1 MAAGAV
7 ENTVKALERTI
18 SSGKEAHSDAVL
30 RYHLPSESRL
40 YENRPIVRNDW
51 ISLNLANCI
60 SQIVCVVTPEG
71 RGQYFNPYWET
82 YTGLSERQ
90 SLDLGW
96 TRAYHNEDI
105 DRFLELL
112 RTPLEFNG
120 REFEARLR
128 RASDGSY
135 RRHLCRCS
143 IVTNQ
148 SDGLINLLIFCSDA
162 EDWRKAEAT
171 AREQEAL
178 LGLTLRT
185 HDEEKRKIAHG
196 LHDNATQYLA
206 ALQMKLDGLQRCSIG
221 NTDRKNPIVDECC
234 ELVKR
239 CCREIRGMSH
249 LLYPPLLDELGLES
263 AVRLHLD
270 GFMERTKA
278 GVELEVEPNLGRL
291 DRDLEIA
298 LFRVVQE
305 ASAMI
310 HRQCASKN
318 VHIRIGAGG
327 SSIFVE
333 VAGSGEPPEA
343 KLASSQTPSGIGMAT
358 LRQRILGVGGLFEIG
373 TRPDGVVVRAVV
385 PRRALVAQACE

>member
-1 MAAGAV
+1 M
-7 ENTVKALERTI
+7 ENSLNALERTV
-18 SSGKEAHSDAVL
+18 STTTDTGSEALLHEYQAGQDSL
-30 RYHLPSESRL
+30 H
-40 YENRPIVRNDW
+40 ENRPAPRDEWN
-51 ISLNLANCI
+51 SRNLAGFL
-60 SQIVCVVTPEG
+60 SQIVCVVTPQG
-71 RGQYFNPYWET
+71 RGQYFNPFWES
-82 YTGLSERQ
+82 YTGLSEAQ
-90 SLDLGW
+90 SLDHGW
-96 TRAYHNEDI
+96 TRAFHTEDI

-112 RTPLEFNG
+112 RTPLEANG
-120 REFEARLR
+120 REVEARLK
-128 RASDGSY
+128 RANDGSY

-148 SDGLINLLIFCSDA
+148 SDGLINLLICCSDA
-162 EDWRKAEAT
+162 EDRRKAEAT

-178 LGLTLRT
+178 LGVSLRA
-185 HDEEKRKIAHG
+185 HDEEKRRIAHG
-196 LHDNATQYLA
+196 LHDNAAQYLV
-206 ALQMKLDGLQRCSIG
+206 ALQMKLDNLQRGAIG
-221 NTDRKNPIVDECC
+221 STGRKNPILDECR

-239 CCREIRGMSH
+239 CCREIRGISH

-278 GVELEVEPNLGRL
+278 EVELEVEPNLGRF

-305 ASAMI
+305 ASAMV

-333 VAGSGEPPEA
+333 VAGSGERSEA
-343 KLASSQTPSGIGMAT
+343 KSTSSPTPSGISMVA
-358 LRQRILGVGGLFEIG
+358 LRQRIVGVGGLFEIG
-373 TRPDGVVVRAVV
+373 TQPDGVVVRAVV
-385 PRRALVAQACE
+385 PRRALITQACD